1 MLLGA
6 GLLACAGLSA
16 LRSSLACFAS
26 FFAFFNAF
34 FACLFACRVSNNASA
49 LNEYAR

>member
-16 LRSSLACFAS
+16 LRSSLACLAS
-26 FFAFFNAF
+26 FFAFFSAF
-34 FACLFACRVSNNASA
+34 FARLFSCRVNKMPQP
-49 LNEYAR
+49 